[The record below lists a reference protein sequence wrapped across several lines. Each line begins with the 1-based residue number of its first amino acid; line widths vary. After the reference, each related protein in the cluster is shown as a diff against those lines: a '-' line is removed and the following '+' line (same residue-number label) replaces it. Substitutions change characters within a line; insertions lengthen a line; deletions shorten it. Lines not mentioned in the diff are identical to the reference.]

1 MTRVIGPKGRSS
13 HVGPYIRGSREESG
27 LRLQDLSDRVGVP
40 LSYLSAIER
49 GDIESPAPDRLV
61 KIAVALGEDPDE
73 MLVRAGY
80 LPEALWRLATVN
92 PRALAVALRAL
103 AVNTHHLSDFDGEFN
118 LIIANPPYARSFGSV
133 QPPRDEAGVTASLV
147 ARERAEKAL
156 ATPRPRRSRKSR

>member
-1 MTRVIGPKGRSS
+1 MTRVAGPKGRSS

-103 AVNTHHLSDFDGEFN
+103 AASTDQLSKFEGGFDV
-118 LIIANPPYARSFGSV
+118 IIANPPFGPISSSTRPTGV
-133 QPPRDEAGVTASLV
+133 EADSASLV
-147 ARERAEKAL
+147 AKPAVRYSGAA
-156 ATPRPRRSRKSR
+156 ASGRPSRRSR